1 MRAFAINNQL
11 DHMNRELVQF
21 IQRLGHSDV
30 VLRCDNETAILQLQ
44 RLATKTR
51 QSMGLKTYDHG
62 NSLAENGIARVRQ
75 LAASLMHQLHGR
87 LGLQLSTGSAI
98 WTWALRHAAWLISRF
113 SVLRGATP

>member
-30 VLRCDNETAILQLQ
+30 ALRCDNEPAILQLQ

-51 QSMGLKTYDHG
+51 QSMGLKTRMDNSVAYDHG

-98 WTWALRHAAWLISRF
+98 WT
-113 SVLRGATP
+113 